1 MVSIRK
7 LVFYSGIS
15 IVLVVLVWI
24 LFSSED
30 LSEKEKKS
38 KEADSVALLL
48 GGGGSSSSSSG
59 SSGSKTSESIFD
71 SSFYKAGKGEYI
83 EAEKGEQKEADP
95 DAADADN
102 PINPQTNKPYTNEEM
117 ERFSQLRER
126 FPNNSL
132 VPKKLSPAEKE
143 AKKQEDNQVAEA
155 ARNVYARTASPAQI
169 RLYYN
174 HMEKQTLDRM
184 DIINYLVDLQK
195 GSGDEETEKNY
206 RTFRILS
213 KTNSNRFKR
222 IRKTPFN
229 KPGCRNLCL

>member
-1 MVSIRK
+1 MR
-7 LVFYSGIS
+7 L
-15 IVLVVLVWI
+15 
-24 LFSSED
+24 
-30 LSEKEKKS
+30 KK
-38 KEADSVALLL
+38 
-48 GGGGSSSSSSG
+48 G
-59 SSGSKTSESIFD
+59 T
-71 SSFYKAGKGEYI
+71 
-83 EAEKGEQKEADP
+83 KEADP

-195 GSGDEETEKNY
+195 GSGDEETEKKLQNIQDSIKNQLQQVQKDKENA
-206 RTFRILS
+206 FQQAGL
-213 KTNSNRFKR
+213 
-222 IRKTPFN
+222 
-229 KPGCRNLCL
+229 

>member
-1 MVSIRK
+1 MISIRK
-7 LVFYSGIS
+7 LVLYSGIS
-15 IVLVVLVWI
+15 IALVVLVWI

-30 LSEKEKKS
+30 PSEKEKKS
-38 KEADSVALLL
+38 KEANSVALLL
-48 GGGGSSSSSSG
+48 GGGGSSSSSS
-59 SSGSKTSESIFD
+59 SGGKTNESIFD

-83 EAEKGEQKEADP
+83 EAENGGSKEADP

-155 ARNVYARTASPAQI
+155 ARNVYAKTASPTQI

-195 GSGDEETEKNY
+195 GSGDEETEKKLEN
-206 RTFRILS
+206 IQDSIKNQLQQVQ
-213 KTNSNRFKR
+213 KDKENAFKQA
-222 IRKTPFN
+222 
-229 KPGCRNLCL
+229 GL

>member
-7 LVFYSGIS
+7 LVLYSGIS

-30 LSEKEKKS
+30 SSEKEKKS

-48 GGGGSSSSSSG
+48 GGGGRSSSSSG
-59 SSGSKTSESIFD
+59 SSGSRTNESIFD
-71 SSFYKAGKGEYI
+71 SSFYKAGKGEYV
-83 EAEKGEQKEADP
+83 ETEKGEQKEADP

-195 GSGDEETEKNY
+195 GSGDEETEKKLQNIQDSIKNQLQQVQKDKENA
-206 RTFRILS
+206 FQQAGL
-213 KTNSNRFKR
+213 
-222 IRKTPFN
+222 
-229 KPGCRNLCL
+229 